1 VELGY
6 KLAFGSYLGIF
17 APKGTPDDIIKKV
30 NGVVAKISE
39 EADFRSKINGMGTQL
54 IYQDT
59 DSFEKLIERYKE
71 NLRVFFKEE
80 GLVK

>member
-1 VELGY
+1 
-6 KLAFGSYLGIF
+6 
-17 APKGTPDDIIKKV
+17 
-30 NGVVAKISE
+30 
-39 EADFRSKINGMGTQL
+39 MGTQL